1 MKKNQRALVFLVL
14 GMVLAGAAA
23 WFNLSH
29 VRAAPDA
36 NAATLQSVAVVV
48 ARTNLPV
55 SEPIRAL
62 QIRLVQWPKA
72 VVPPG
77 AFTSID
83 DAVGRV
89 PRRSFHEGEPV
100 LATGLF
106 ESGTSAGLSPLI
118 GEKMR
123 AVSVEVDEVIGIA
136 GFVKPG
142 TRVDVVATIKG
153 RGRAI
158 DPYSKVI
165 LQDIRVLAVDQTLEE
180 HESGPSETVNVVTLE
195 VTPEDA
201 EKVAFAAN
209 QGKLQ
214 LALRNPSD
222 KQIVATRTASATALR
237 GRAKKT
243 ARPSGQRIEIIKGL
257 KRRSSY
263 F

>member
-1 MKKNQRALVFLVL
+1 MKKNRRALLFLGL
-14 GMVLAGAAA
+14 GIVLAGAAA
-23 WFNLSH
+23 WFNLSQL
-29 VRAAPDA
+29 RGAPDA
-36 NAATLQSVAVVV
+36 NAATLESVAVVV
-48 ARTNLPV
+48 ARTSLPV

-62 QIRLVQWPKA
+62 QIRLVEWPKA

-77 AFTSID
+77 TFTSLD

-100 LATGLF
+100 LARGLF
-106 ESGTSAGLSPLI
+106 ESGAGAGLSPLI
-118 GEKMR
+118 GEEMR

-142 TRVDVVATIKG
+142 TRVDVVATIKA

-158 DPYSKVI
+158 DPNSKVI
-165 LQDIRVLAVDQTLEE
+165 LQDIRVLAIDQTLEE

-201 EKVAFAAN
+201 EKVAFAAH
-209 QGKLQ
+209 QGRLQ
-214 LALRNPSD
+214 LALRNPTD
-222 KQIVATRTASATALR
+222 KNVVATRSASAAALR
-237 GRAKKT
+237 GRVKKSG
-243 ARPSGQRIEIIKGL
+243 RPSGRRVEIIKGS
-257 KRRSSY
+257 KRESSY